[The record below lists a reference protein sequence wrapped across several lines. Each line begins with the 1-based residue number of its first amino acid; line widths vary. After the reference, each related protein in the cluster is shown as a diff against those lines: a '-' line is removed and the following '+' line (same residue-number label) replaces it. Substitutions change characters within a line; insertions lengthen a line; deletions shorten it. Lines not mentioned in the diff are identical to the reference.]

1 MSSTFK
7 NIDVEI
13 YGESHAPEIGV
24 IVKNLPQNESVDL
37 DKLQL
42 FLNRR
47 KGVKQA
53 WSTQRIEEDK
63 IEVLNGLECG
73 KTTAKEFKACIK
85 NNNVKSSD
93 YSSISGKP
101 RPSHADYAAYLKNGG
116 EVPIPGGGKFSGR
129 MTAPMCIA
137 GGIAKQILE
146 KDGIIIHAYVKTIG
160 GISANGYMDK
170 NVRDV
175 NFDDVYSYTIPNLDG
190 QKAADDMTMVVE
202 MARAGKDSVGGIIE
216 CVVLNMTPGI
226 GDALYDGLEG
236 RIAQSIYAIPAVKG
250 VEFGAGFALANMYG
264 SDANDS
270 FIVKNGKIETKTNNA
285 GGINGGISNGMPI
298 CLRVAIRPT
307 PSIAQPQNSVDIA
320 AKQET
325 TIEIQGRH
333 DACIVPRAI
342 PVVEA
347 AVALA
352 LLDAKLDK

>member
-24 IVKNLPQNESVDL
+24 VIKNLPENESVDL
-37 DKLQL
+37 GELQL

-47 KGVKQA
+47 KGVNKA
-53 WSTQRIEEDK
+53 WSTQRIEDDK
-63 IEVLNGLECG
+63 IEILSGLECG
-73 KTTAKEFKACIK
+73 KTTNKELQACIK
-85 NNNVKSSD
+85 NSNVKSGD

-101 RPSHADYAAYLKNGG
+101 RPSHADYAAYLKNSGP
-116 EVPIPGGGKFSGR
+116 VPIPGGGKFSGR

-146 KDGIIIHAYVKTIG
+146 KDGIQIHAYVKSIG
-160 GISANGYMDK
+160 FSTAAGYMDK
-170 NVRDV
+170 DVRVV

-190 QKAADDMTMVVE
+190 QKAADDMTMAIE
-202 MARAGKDSVGGIIE
+202 MARAGKDSVGGVIE

-236 RIAQSIYAIPAVKG
+236 RIAQSVYAIPAVKG
-250 VEFGAGFALANMYG
+250 VEFGAGFAFANMYG
-264 SDANDS
+264 SDANDP
-270 FIVKNGKIETKTNNA
+270 FIVKDGKIETKTNNA

-298 CLRVAIRPT
+298 CLRVAFRPT
-307 PSIAQPQNSVDIA
+307 PSIAQKQNSVDVET
-320 AKQET
+320 KQET

-333 DACIVPRAI
+333 DSCIVPRAI